1 MATIISLNLNIIDF
15 IYNNFNEEFIKFY
28 TYIYD
33 LIHVKYGIEILI
45 LVILGV
51 ISVQLSKKEAE
62 EFEIIYK
69 IKNSGGI
76 INKLKNEK

>member
-15 IYNNFNEEFIKFY
+15 IKNNFNKEIIKIY

-33 LIHVKYGIEILI
+33 LIHVKYGIEILK

>member
-1 MATIISLNLNIIDF
+1 MTTIISLNLNIIDF
-15 IYNNFNEEFIKFY
+15 IKNNFNKEIIKIY

-33 LIHVKYGIEILI
+33 LIHVKYGIEILK

-62 EFEIIYK
+62 EF
-69 IKNSGGI
+69 
-76 INKLKNEK
+76 

>member
-15 IYNNFNEEFIKFY
+15 IKNNFNKEIIKIY

-33 LIHVKYGIEILI
+33 LIHVKYGIEILK

-51 ISVQLSKKEAE
+51 ISVQLSKEEAE

>member
-1 MATIISLNLNIIDF
+1 MTTIISLNLNIIDF
-15 IYNNFNEEFIKFY
+15 IKNNFNKEIIKIY

-33 LIHVKYGIEILI
+33 LIHVKYGIEILK

>member
-45 LVILGV
+45 LVIL
-51 ISVQLSKKEAE
+51 
-62 EFEIIYK
+62 
-69 IKNSGGI
+69 
-76 INKLKNEK
+76 